1 MCKTPTIARWL
12 LCVSIGCA
20 ALAGCGRAQRWPALT
35 EPTTVV
41 VRLDGKPLEGAL
53 VMLGPVGK
61 GYASQGTTAADG
73 KATLTTFRRGDG
85 AVAGLYKV
93 IVSSEEVRDN
103 PALKLPDP
111 AIDREAYNLAR
122 DQAAAAGKA
131 FYLRRQ
137 LLPERYVS
145 FDTSGLEAE
154 IRRGSVNE
162 VVLELSSQAAPPP
175 TKP

>member
-1 MCKTPTIARWL
+1 MLMKPTMARWV

-20 ALAGCGRAQRWPALT
+20 TLAGCGRSQRWPART
-35 EPTTVV
+35 EPTTAV
-41 VRLDGKPLEGAL
+41 VRLDGAPVEGAL
-53 VMLGPVGK
+53 VLLGPVGK

-73 KATLTTFRRGDG
+73 KATLTTFRPGDG
-85 AVAGLYKV
+85 AVAGRYKV
-93 IVSSEEVRDN
+93 LVSSEEVRDN
-103 PALKLPDP
+103 PALNFPDP
-111 AIDREAYNLAR
+111 AIDREAYDLAKHK
-122 DQAAAAGKA
+122 AAAAGLA

-154 IRRGSVNE
+154 IRRGVANE
-162 VVLELSSQAAPPP
+162 VVLELSSQAAPKP

>member
-1 MCKTPTIARWL
+1 MTPTTARWL

-20 ALAGCGRAQRWPALT
+20 VIAGCGRAQRWPALT
-35 EPTTVV
+35 EPTTAV

-103 PALKLPDP
+103 PELKLPDP

-145 FDTSGLEAE
+145 FETSGFEAE

-162 VVLELSSQAAPPP
+162 VVLELSSEAAPKP

>member
-1 MCKTPTIARWL
+1 MLMMPTIARWL
-12 LCVSIGCA
+12 LGVSIGCA

-35 EPTTVV
+35 EPTTAV

-61 GYASQGTTAADG
+61 GYSSQGTTAADG

-85 AVAGLYKV
+85 AVAGGYKV
-93 IVSSEEVRDN
+93 LVSLQETRDN

-111 AIDREAYNLAR
+111 AVDREAYNLAR
-122 DQAAAAGKA
+122 DQAAQAGKS
-131 FYLRRQ
+131 FYLVRE
-137 LLPERYVS
+137 LLPQRYVS
-145 FDTSGLEAE
+145 FDTSGLDAE
-154 IRRGSVNE
+154 IRKGVANE
-162 VVLELSSQAAPPP
+162 VVLELSSEAAPPP

>member
-1 MCKTPTIARWL
+1 MLMMPTIARWL

-35 EPTTVV
+35 EPATAV

-61 GYASQGTTAADG
+61 GYSSQGTTAADG

-85 AVAGLYKV
+85 AVAGGYKV
-93 IVSSEEVRDN
+93 LVSLQETRDN

-111 AIDREAYNLAR
+111 AVDREAYNLAR
-122 DQAAAAGKA
+122 DQAAQAGKS
-131 FYLRRQ
+131 FYLVRE
-137 LLPERYVS
+137 LLPQRYVS
-145 FDTSGLEAE
+145 FATSGLDAE
-154 IRRGSVNE
+154 IRKGVANE
-162 VVLELSSQAAPPP
+162 VVLELSSEAAPPP

>member
-1 MCKTPTIARWL
+1 MLDRPIFARWV
-12 LCVSIGCA
+12 LCFSIACA
-20 ALAGCGRAQRWPALT
+20 VLTGCGRSQKWPALT
-35 EPTTVV
+35 EPTTAV

-85 AVAGLYKV
+85 AVAGRYRV
-93 IVSSEEVRDN
+93 IVSSEEVSDN

-111 AIDREAYNLAR
+111 AIDREAYDLAR
-122 DQAAAAGKA
+122 DKAAQAGQS

-145 FDTSGLEAE
+145 FDTSGLDAE
-154 IRRGSVNE
+154 IRKGVVNE
-162 VVLELSSQAAPPP
+162 VVLELSSQAAPQP

>member
-1 MCKTPTIARWL
+1 MFMTPTIARWL

-35 EPTTVV
+35 EPATAV

-103 PALKLPDP
+103 PELKLPDP

-145 FDTSGLEAE
+145 FETSGFEAE

-162 VVLELSSQAAPPP
+162 VVLELSSEAAPKP

>member
-1 MCKTPTIARWL
+1 MHVRPIFARWV
-12 LCVSIGCA
+12 LCFSIACA
-20 ALAGCGRAQRWPALT
+20 VLAGCGRAQKWPALT
-35 EPTTVV
+35 EPTTAV

-85 AVAGLYKV
+85 AVAGRYRV
-93 IVSSEEVRDN
+93 IVSSEEVSDN

-111 AIDREAYNLAR
+111 AIDREAYNRAR
-122 DQAAAAGKA
+122 DEAAQAGKQ

-145 FDTSGLEAE
+145 FDTSGLDAE
-154 IRRGSVNE
+154 IRQGSVNE
-162 VVLELSSQAAPPP
+162 VVLELSSAGAPPS

>member
-1 MCKTPTIARWL
+1 MHVRPIFARWV
-12 LCVSIGCA
+12 LCFSIACA
-20 ALAGCGRAQRWPALT
+20 VLAGCGRAQKWPALT
-35 EPTTVV
+35 EPTTAV

-85 AVAGLYKV
+85 AVAGRYRV
-93 IVSSEEVRDN
+93 IVSLQETRDN

-111 AIDREAYNLAR
+111 AVDREAYDRAK
-122 DQAAAAGKA
+122 DEAAQAGKQ
-131 FYLRRQ
+131 FYLVRQ

-154 IRRGSVNE
+154 IRQGSVNE

>member
-1 MCKTPTIARWL
+1 MTPTIVRWL
-12 LCVSIGCA
+12 LCVSIACA
-20 ALAGCGRAQRWPALT
+20 VLAGCGRSQKWPALT
-35 EPTTVV
+35 EPATAV

-85 AVAGLYKV
+85 AVAGDYKV
-93 IVSSEEVRDN
+93 LVSLQETRDN

-111 AIDREAYNLAR
+111 AIDREAYNTAR
-122 DQAAAAGKA
+122 DQAAQAGKS
-131 FYLRRQ
+131 FYLVRE
-137 LLPERYVS
+137 LLPQRYVS
-145 FDTSGLEAE
+145 VDTSGFAAE
-154 IRRGSVNE
+154 IRKGVANE
-162 VVLELSSQAAPPP
+162 VVLELSSEAAPPP

>member
-1 MCKTPTIARWL
+1 MLMMPTTARWL
-12 LCVSIGCA
+12 LCVSFGCA

-35 EPTTVV
+35 EPTTAVV
-41 VRLDGKPLEGAL
+41 KLDGKPVEGAL

-73 KATLTTFRRGDG
+73 KATLTTFRPGDG
-85 AVAGLYKV
+85 AVAGRYKV
-93 IVSSEEVRDN
+93 LVSSEEVRDN
-103 PALKLPDP
+103 PALKFPDP
-111 AIDREAYNLAR
+111 AIDREAYDLAR
-122 DQAAAAGKA
+122 HKAAAAGLTY
-131 FYLRRQ
+131 YLVRQ
-137 LLPERYVS
+137 LLPQRYVS

-162 VVLELSSQAAPPP
+162 VVLDLSSEAASPP

>member
-1 MCKTPTIARWL
+1 MLPMPTIARWL

-20 ALAGCGRAQRWPALT
+20 VIAGCGRAQRWPALT
-35 EPTTVV
+35 EPTTAV

-85 AVAGLYKV
+85 AVAGDYKV
-93 IVSSEEVRDN
+93 LVSLEETRDN

-111 AIDREAYNLAR
+111 AIDREAYNQAR
-122 DQAAAAGKA
+122 DEASQAGKQ
-131 FYLRRQ
+131 FYLVRQ
-137 LLPERYVS
+137 LLPQRYVS
-145 FDTSGLEAE
+145 FDTSGFGAE
-154 IRRGSVNE
+154 IRKGVVNE